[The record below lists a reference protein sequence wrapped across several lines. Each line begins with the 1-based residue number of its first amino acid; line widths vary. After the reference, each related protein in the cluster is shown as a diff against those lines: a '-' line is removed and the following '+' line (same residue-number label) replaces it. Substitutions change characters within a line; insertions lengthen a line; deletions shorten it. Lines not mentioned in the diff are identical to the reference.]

1 MPVVVTPE
9 EECLSDLLSRL
20 SDLSPLP
27 ATHEVE
33 RWLVASQVINKLLP
47 HHYIP
52 HLLLGQGGGGR
63 DSVQGIT
70 HLEEDERGG
79 ETYQVE
85 TTIGAENL
93 LSWGICWV

>member
-33 RWLVASQVINKLLP
+33 RWLVASQVINKLLLTIIFLT
-47 HHYIP
+47 YS
-52 HLLLGQGGGGR
+52 QGRVGEAETLYRASHTWRRMKG
-63 DSVQGIT
+63 V
-70 HLEEDERGG
+70 ER
-79 ETYQVE
+79 QVE